1 MYYKLLIVDDEKE
14 IREGLAS
21 WAWEKVGIEVAGI
34 CSHGLEALQFVEERP
49 VDIVIT
55 DIRMPFMDGLELM
68 SALNA
73 RYPFIRVV
81 ILSGYND
88 FEYAQKALQCGAIDY
103 LLKPLQF
110 QMLQD
115 TFIRAV
121 ERLSEEKQAEL
132 RISVLRR
139 KAELLARVL
148 RVEFLRR
155 LFQEP
160 LSEVELEQGISD
172 GEVLL
177 DASRYTVAVF
187 RPDRLA
193 EPGATIGDKEKKL
206 LVFSL
211 DNILTD
217 LWEGKELGY
226 HWVNAQTGE
235 AFVLSVKPEAETHF
249 AELLPQWR
257 KYRGLFKSS
266 FSGGIGRPVSSPADI
281 YLSAQSASAALAAN
295 LEEGT
300 LAPAPSEESASRT
313 VPAVLASKELSAV
326 AAGADGS
333 QTAEAEPVSMLLVQ
347 AKQYIRDHFNRSLT
361 LKEVADQVHISGSH
375 LFALFKNSGQTFLSF
390 LTSIRLQRAMEL
402 LSGSNLKI
410 YEIVE
415 QVGYS
420 DPAYFTEVFKKY
432 TGKTPHEYRSKSR

>member
-1 MYYKLLIVDDEKE
+1 MYKLLIVDDAKE

-21 WAWEKVGIEVAGI
+21 WTWDLVGIEVAGI

-49 VDIVIT
+49 VDLVLT
-55 DIRMPFMDGLELM
+55 DIRMPFMDGIELM
-68 SALNA
+68 TALNA

-81 ILSGYND
+81 VLSAYSD
-88 FEYAQKALQCGAIDY
+88 FEYAQKALQLGAIDY
-103 LLKPLQF
+103 LLKPVQF
-110 QMLQD
+110 QMMHD
-115 TFIRAV
+115 TFARTV
-121 ERLSEEKQAEL
+121 DRLREEKQAEF
-132 RISVLRR
+132 RVSVLKR

-148 RVEFLRR
+148 RVDFLRR
-155 LFQEP
+155 LFREP
-160 LSEVELEQGISD
+160 LSEVELEQGLSD

-177 DASRYTVAVF
+177 EAERYTVAVF
-187 RPDRLA
+187 RPDRLV
-193 EPGATIGDKEKKL
+193 EPGAVIRDKEKKL

-226 HWVNAQTGE
+226 HWVNEQTGE
-235 AFVLSVKPEAETHF
+235 AYVLSMKPEAVAKAHF
-249 AELLPQWR
+249 AELLPLWR

-266 FSGGIGRPVSSPADI
+266 FSGGVGHPVVSPAEI
-281 YLSAQSASAALAAN
+281 YLSAQAASAALAAN
-295 LEEGT
+295 MEEGT
-300 LAPAPSEESASRT
+300 LAAGSSETTAANRT
-313 VPAVLASKELSAV
+313 IPAVLGSK
-326 AAGADGS
+326 G
-333 QTAEAEPVSMLLVQ
+333 QTEAEDSRESDAEPASLMLVQ
-347 AKQYIRDHFNRSLT
+347 AKQYIREHFNRSLT
-361 LKEVADQVHISGSH
+361 LKEVAEQVHISGSH

-432 TGKTPHEYRSKSR
+432 TGKTPNEYRSKSR